1 MELTA
6 IRVSGWE
13 VDSLELQSGNKAP
26 DESPQS
32 ISCPELSCSLHF
44 RKLNSVFPVWAT
56 HRLYE

>member
-6 IRVSGWE
+6 VSVSGWE
-13 VDSLELQSGNKAP
+13 VDSLELHGGNKAP

-32 ISCPELSCSLHF
+32 MSCPELNCSLHC

-56 HRLYE
+56 HRL